1 MPVKPKKESFNFE
14 KQLERLNYLV
24 SKMEQGNL
32 PLENSLKYFEEGVS
46 IIRQCQKVLIN
57 AEQKVRLLTKENKLK
72 DFSEK

>member
-1 MPVKPKKESFNFE
+1 MPVKSKKESFNFE

-24 SKMEQGNL
+24 SKMEQGDL